1 MKTNRKELVLL
12 LCLLFLLL
20 GSTVPA
26 LAGEQVTIWGTVNAS
41 YQIVTEDQQVYD
53 VAESEQGD
61 EVVVY
66 SPGGDLDLGLL
77 SEAGATGPVE
87 KDPFRPRG
95 ALGKCPSVSL

>member
-20 GSTVPA
+20 GSIVPA
-26 LAGEQVTIWGTVNAS
+26 LAGEQVTILGTVNAS

-61 EVVVY
+61 EVVEMIGQKVKV
-66 SPGGDLDLGLL
+66 
-77 SEAGATGPVE
+77 TGTIEEQDDVKIIMVTSYE
-87 KDPFRPRG
+87 
-95 ALGKCPSVSL
+95 VIEE